1 MYDEFETAETGFV
14 QKLLRPGIT
23 VLDVGAH
30 HGLYTLLASR
40 RVGRNGRVIAF
51 EASPRECRR
60 CAIGGR
66 HVRAWCQ
73 PHTHDERSRFR
84 PIQGLIALHPSRI

>member
-1 MYDEFETAETGFV
+1 
-14 QKLLRPGIT
+14 
-23 VLDVGAH
+23 
-30 HGLYTLLASR
+30 
-40 RVGRNGRVIAF
+40 VIAF